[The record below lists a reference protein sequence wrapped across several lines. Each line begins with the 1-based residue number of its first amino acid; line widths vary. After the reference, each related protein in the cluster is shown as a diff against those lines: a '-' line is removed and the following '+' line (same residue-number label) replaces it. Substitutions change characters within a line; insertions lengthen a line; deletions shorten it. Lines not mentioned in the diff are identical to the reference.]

1 MLYSNISKLFK
12 YIIRFTGSR
21 MCGIGIKKINIDIY
35 IHNFGLIYYHT
46 IDKFIIPR

>member
-12 YIIRFTGSR
+12 YLIRF
-21 MCGIGIKKINIDIY
+21 GIKKINIDIY
-35 IHNFGLIYYHT
+35 IHNYGHIYKHT